1 MMALMKTSAS
11 ESASASCSQNGVR
24 RTKGSQMTMHREEEE
39 EGEGHQGAV
48 VEGAD
53 LQVVVALG
61 VVVGVGAEVAADLKC
76 LLMN

>member
-24 RTKGSQMTMHREEEE
+24 RTKGSQMSLCPEEEE

-48 VEGAD
+48 EEGAD
-53 LQVVVALG
+53 LQVVVVQG
-61 VVVGVGAEVAADLKC
+61 VVVGVGAEVELVADLK
-76 LLMN
+76 L